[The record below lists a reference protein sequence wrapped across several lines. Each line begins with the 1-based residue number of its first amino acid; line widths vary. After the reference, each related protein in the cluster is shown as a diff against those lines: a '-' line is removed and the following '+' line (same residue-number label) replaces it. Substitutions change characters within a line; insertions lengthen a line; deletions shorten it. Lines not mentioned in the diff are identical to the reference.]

1 MKDVTVL
8 KEATVMNVVHRERYP
23 ILNAQGGIKRVVEE
37 EWSEPADVH
46 ARHRDA
52 IAAIAQQGIDDLQ
65 NAMTFAKADI
75 ERLDAERERE
85 HDRVLELE
93 HQVAHEKA
101 MRKMEQ
107 AAAES
112 KLAAFTAAV
121 RDAGSKEL
129 LLGLPD
135 SGRVDVAELRQ
146 LERVVRAKD
155 PAPDRVLWFLPT
167 EAKR

>member
-46 ARHRDA
+46 AKHRDA
-52 IAAIAQQGIDDLQ
+52 IAAIAQQGMDDLQ

-75 ERLDAERERE
+75 ERLDAERQRE

-93 HQVAHEKA
+93 HQVAVEQA
-101 MRKMEQ
+101 MRRNEEGRLAEY
-107 AAAES
+107 AAAARD
-112 KLAAFTAAV
+112 AAF
-121 RDAGSKEL
+121 KLLEL
-129 LLGLPD
+129 PAEG
-135 SGRVDVAELRQ
+135 VIDVANLRQ
-146 LERVVRAKD
+146 LERVIRATE
-155 PAPDRVLWFLPT
+155 PAPNRILWSLPS